1 MEIEIKSRLGE
12 KLRCTLSGDEP
23 YWALL
28 PKPLPP
34 AHLQMEDLYFL
45 VEKAS
50 QALGRLDGLSAI
62 LPNTQLFLYMYVRK
76 EAVLS
81 SQIEGTE
88 SSLSDLLL
96 YESAE
101 APGVPLHDVQE
112 VSNYVAA
119 MNFGLQRLQDGFPL
133 SLRLI
138 REMHAALMTGVRG
151 GSKSPGEFRRS
162 QNWIGG
168 SRPAIARYVPPP
180 PDRLVE
186 CLSDLEKFMHETTN
200 KLPVL
205 IRVALIH
212 HQFETIHPFL
222 DGNGR
227 LGRLLIT
234 LMLCESGVLSAPIL
248 YLSLYFK
255 ENRQEYYH
263 QLQQVRETGDWEAWL
278 RFFLEGVIEVAQQGT
293 VAAKDIL
300 ALVQSDRAKIAE
312 IGRGAGSAMQVFN
325 YLEKKPLAL
334 IPEMVTA
341 LKSTTPTITAALQN
355 LIKLDIVQEVTGKQ
369 RGRIFVY
376 QGYMSVL
383 ERGIREVDNPEL
395 EN

>member
-1 MEIEIKSRLGE
+1 MEIDLQLRLGE
-12 KLRCTLSGDEP
+12 RLRCSIGSDEP
-23 YWALL
+23 YWALV
-28 PKPLPP
+28 PKSLPP
-34 AHLQMEDLYFL
+34 LDLRLDDIQLL

-50 QALGRLDGLSAI
+50 QALGRLDGLSTV

-81 SQIEGTE
+81 SQIEGTQ

-119 MNFGLQRLQDGFPL
+119 MNYGLERLRDGFPI

-138 REMHAALMTGVRG
+138 RELHAVLMQGVRG
-151 GSKSPGEFRRS
+151 GGKSPGEFRRS

-168 SRPAIARYVPPP
+168 SGPASAHHVPPP
-180 PDRLVE
+180 PDKVLDCMSE
-186 CLSDLEKFMHETTN
+186 LEKFIHNRAER
-200 KLPVL
+200 LPIL
-205 IRVALIH
+205 IRVALVH

-234 LMLCESGVLSAPIL
+234 LLLCESGVLSAPIL

-255 ENRQEYYH
+255 ENRQEYYQH
-263 QLQQVRETGDWEAWL
+263 LQQVRETGDWESWL
-278 RFFLEGVIEVAQQGT
+278 RFFLEGVIEVAQQAT
-293 VAAKDIL
+293 LAARDIL
-300 ALVQSDRAKIAE
+300 ALVQADRAKIAE
-312 IGRGAGSAMQVFN
+312 VGRSAGSALQVFN

-334 IPEMVTA
+334 IPEMVAA
-341 LKSTTPTITAALQN
+341 LKLTTPTVTAALQN
-355 LIKLDIVQEVTGKQ
+355 LIRLEIVQEVTGKQ

-376 QGYMSVL
+376 QGYMRVL
-383 ERGIREVDNPEL
+383 ERGIDA
-395 EN
+395 